1 MQPTETTMVRSADV
15 ISLKG
20 VPLKIR
26 SLLQRA
32 AALVSIMAFAV
43 GGGVAVVGPSVTTA
57 VAVFGAAW
65 VALAP
70 TPARA
75 DCLLNGQIRRDI
87 SNADCLEAQRTGCV
101 RGMLTGEQ
109 YINCLRANE
118 QVQKSGQACII
129 GGVIRNDLSARDCRE
144 AKSTGCVRR
153 LLTATQYENC
163 LNAQL
168 SRQNCVVGGVV
179 RNDLKGLDCDEAKAT
194 GCVRR
199 LLTPAGYERCLAA
212 QRH

>member
-1 MQPTETTMVRSADV
+1 MLRSADDV
-15 ISLKG
+15 SSLKG
-20 VPLKIR
+20 MFRGVR
-26 SLLQRA
+26 HLLRRA
-32 AALVSIMAFAV
+32 AALVSVVAFALAN
-43 GGGVAVVGPSVTTA
+43 GAGVVGPSATTA
-57 VAVFGAAW
+57 VAISGVAW

-75 DCLLNGQIRRDI
+75 ACLLNGQMRQDI
-87 SNADCLEAQRTGCV
+87 SSADCLEAQRTGCV
-101 RGMLTGEQ
+101 RGMLTAEQ

-118 QVQKSGQACII
+118 RAQKSGQSCII

-153 LLTATQYENC
+153 LLTAEQYENC
-163 LNAQL
+163 LNAQP
-168 SRQNCVVGGVV
+168 SRQTCVVGGVV
-179 RNDLKGLDCDEAKAT
+179 RKDLKGLDCDEAKAT

-199 LLTPAGYERCLAA
+199 LLSPAGYERCLAA